1 MTLVPYSHC
10 YLTCCVCRLLKDV
23 GAACTEA
30 NDTVKYLKP
39 LRKYLEKLNS
49 MDDFVALIELF
60 KPMFHTVLLIWKH
73 SGFYNTSAKMVTLIR
88 EMCNDLIMQ
97 ACKFAPGQIH
107 LFDSVQSVQPNLV
120 FAMTVLSPAGPETA
134 MSTFLCSSCLY
145 HVAAE
150 FTMLVIYR
158 TPTFPHNTAAS

>member
-1 MTLVPYSHC
+1 MLDFGKL
-10 YLTCCVCRLLKDV
+10 LTHGDGAFYVCRLLKDV

-39 LRKYLEKLNS
+39 LRKYLEKLNN
-49 MDDFVALIELF
+49 MYDYVALIELF

-107 LFDSVQSVQPNLV
+107 LPDTVYQVQP
-120 FAMTVLSPAGPETA
+120 THDQPPASWTRK
-134 MSTFLCSSCLY
+134 SHIL
-145 HVAAE
+145 
-150 FTMLVIYR
+150 
-158 TPTFPHNTAAS
+158 